1 MDGYW
6 KHYKPS
12 KRFTEKQKNAFASY
26 LMSRCEAEGVDLND
40 IGESNGVATHGGD
53 EAARNNNKATE
64 ARRRVRTLPCRS
76 PPMTRE

>member
-53 EAARNNNKATE
+53 EAARGGNISSSEAGRPHNKK
-64 ARRRVRTLPCRS
+64 TL
-76 PPMTRE
+76 